1 MLKNKK
7 PQQMLRFSFTERKGL
22 PAIFNILII
31 SVLKFKKGS
40 IFAIFGEILES
51 AILL

>member
-1 MLKNKK
+1 
-7 PQQMLRFSFTERKGL
+7 
-22 PAIFNILII
+22 LII